1 MILPKE
7 NLNMTMEILGEV
19 SVGADTMIKVPENAS
34 MTVQILDEVKDN
46 ERVPVQGL
54 ITNLLTFFVC
64 FLFSVA
70 KCLADSVT
78 ARTLDRIPC

>member
-19 SVGADTMIKVPENAS
+19 SVGADTMIKLPENAS

-54 ITNLLTFFVC
+54 ITDLLTFC
-64 FLFSVA
+64 LLFILGSKMPSRLCYGA
-70 KCLADSVT
+70 H
-78 ARTLDRIPC
+78 IG